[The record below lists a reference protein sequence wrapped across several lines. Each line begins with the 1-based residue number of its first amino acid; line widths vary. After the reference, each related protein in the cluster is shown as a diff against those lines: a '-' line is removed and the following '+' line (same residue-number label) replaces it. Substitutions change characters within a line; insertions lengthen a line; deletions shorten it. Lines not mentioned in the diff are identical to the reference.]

1 MMQKILVPVRGDG
14 KGDNVFAHAV
24 ALAKPF
30 HAHIVVAHFR
40 TRPQDMIPFGV
51 AVPAGL
57 RDQIITQSTEIYNQV
72 EAGIRG
78 EIEALCEKHGAQLSD
93 VPLADTVSVGFI
105 EEEGRQIDVIKHHGL
120 VSDLTAVAQPDRDR
134 NIGTNTLQA
143 ALFSTGR
150 PVLMCPERDD
160 AMPQDFGASISIAWD
175 GSVQAS
181 RAVAQS
187 MPFLLTAK
195 EVNIITVE
203 EAGIKTTPQDLAG
216 YLAGQGI
223 SASISV
229 LRESLNIG
237 LSILENAQSLGSHIL
252 VLGAYG
258 TSKNYERVAG
268 GVTQYMIDHSTMPI
282 MFVS

>member
-1 MMQKILVPVRGDG
+1 MRKILVPVRGDG

-24 ALAKPF
+24 MMARPF
-30 HAHIVVAHFR
+30 NAHIVVAHCR

-57 RDQIITQSTEIYNQV
+57 RDQIISQSTEIYNQV
-72 EAGIRG
+72 EAGIRD
-78 EIEALCEKHGAQLSD
+78 EIEALCDQHGARLTDTPDGKS
-93 VPLADTVSVGFI
+93 VTVSFI
-105 EEEGRQIDVIKHHGL
+105 EEEGRQIDVIRHHGL

-134 NIGTNTLQA
+134 NLGTNTLQA

-150 PVLMCPERDD
+150 PVLMCPERQT
-160 AMPQDFGASISIAWD
+160 AIPERFGAKVSIAWD

-187 MPFLLTAK
+187 MPFLMEAEAVT
-195 EVNIITVE
+195 IITVAE
-203 EAGIKTTPQDLAG
+203 ETIKTTPEDLAS
-216 YLAGQGI
+216 YLAAHGI
-223 SASISV
+223 DAAVSTLTESV
-229 LRESLNIG
+229 NVG
-237 LSILENAQSLGSHIL
+237 VSILEKAENLGSHIL

-268 GVTQYMIDHSTMPI
+268 GVTQFMIDHSSMPV
-282 MFVS
+282 MFVN

>member
-24 ALAKPF
+24 AMAKPF
-30 HAHIVVAHFR
+30 NAHIVVAHCR
-40 TRPQDMIPFGV
+40 TRPQDMMPFGV

-57 RDQIITQSTEIYNQV
+57 REQIITQSTEIYNQV
-72 EAGIRG
+72 EAGIRN
-78 EIEALCEKHGAQLSD
+78 EIEALCKQHGATLSD
-93 VPLADTVSVGFI
+93 TPLDKTVSVSFI
-105 EEEGRQIDVIKHHGL
+105 EEEGRQIDVIKHYGL
-120 VSDLTAVAQPDRDR
+120 VSDLTAVAQPDYDR

-150 PVLMCPERDD
+150 PVLMCPERQTP
-160 AMPQDFGASISIAWD
+160 MEKDFGKVISIAWD

-187 MPFLLTAK
+187 MPFLATASQI
-195 EVNIITVE
+195 NIITASE
-203 EAGIKTTPQDLAG
+203 KTIKVGPEDLQN
-216 YLAGQGI
+216 YLHSHNIKANI
-223 SASISV
+223 NLLEV
-229 LRESLNIG
+229 SLNIG
-237 LSILENAQSLGSHIL
+237 LSILEKAENLGSHIL

-268 GVTQYMIDHSTMPI
+268 GVTQHMIDHSTMPI